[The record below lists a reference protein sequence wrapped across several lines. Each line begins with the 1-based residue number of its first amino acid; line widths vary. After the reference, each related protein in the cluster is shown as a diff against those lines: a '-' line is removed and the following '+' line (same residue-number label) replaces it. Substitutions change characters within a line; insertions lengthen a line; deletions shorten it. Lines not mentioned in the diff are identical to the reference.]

1 MVAAA
6 DAASTSN
13 FVPPP
18 ANNTIEEELA
28 QLQRRLEEKEAEV
41 ANLTA
46 RMVGV
51 NNQAQQVKWRAK
63 LNKWLVRPNNQRG
76 HLFRRFWV
84 VYPKCHH
91 HL

>member
-13 FVPPP
+13 FFPPP

-51 NNQAQQVKWRAK
+51 NNQAQQAK
-63 LNKWLVRPNNQRG
+63 LNKWLVRPNNQR
-76 HLFRRFWV
+76 LFRRFWV